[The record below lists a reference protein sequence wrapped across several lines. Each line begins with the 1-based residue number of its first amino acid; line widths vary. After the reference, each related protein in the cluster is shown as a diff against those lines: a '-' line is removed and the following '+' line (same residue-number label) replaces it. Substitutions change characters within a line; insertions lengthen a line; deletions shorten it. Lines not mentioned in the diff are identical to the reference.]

1 MDNFNLK
8 QFLIENKLT
17 KNSRLNEIKAIPGNT
32 GLSNF
37 SDENDDNFNLND
49 AYLNSQYVAPY
60 EDVLDIIES
69 YEDED
74 ILNDFVNEFPEG
86 EPINRTQYNDFVMN
100 YIDDMSEVSF
110 IQANW
115 VNIWDDDIYEKA
127 GLI

>member
-8 QFLIENKLT
+8 QFLVENKLT
-17 KNSRLNEIKAIPGNT
+17 ENSRLKEIKVTPGNT

-37 SDENDDNFNLND
+37 NDEDDDDFNLND

-74 ILNDFVNEFPEG
+74 ILNDFINDFPEG
-86 EPINRTQYNDFVMN
+86 EPINRTQYDDFVMD
-100 YIDDMSEVSF
+100 YIDDMSEMYY
-110 IQANW
+110 IKLNW
-115 VNIWDDDIYEKA
+115 KYIKSGGDESVFDNE
-127 GLI
+127 

>member
-8 QFLIENKLT
+8 QFLVENKLT
-17 KNSRLNEIKAIPGNT
+17 KNSRLEEIKVTPGNT

-37 SDENDDNFNLND
+37 NDEDDDDFNLND

-74 ILNDFVNEFPEG
+74 ILNDFINDFPEG
-86 EPINRTQYNDFVMN
+86 EPINRTQYDDFVMD

-115 VNIWDDDIYEKA
+115 VSIWDDDIYEKA
-127 GLI
+127 GLT

>member
-8 QFLIENKLT
+8 QFLVENKLT
-17 KNSRLNEIKAIPGNT
+17 ENSRLGEIKVVPSNT

-37 SDENDDNFNLND
+37 NDEDDNDFNLND

-69 YEDED
+69 YEDEV
-74 ILNDFVNEFPEG
+74 LNDFINDFPEG
-86 EPINRTQYNDFVMN
+86 EPINRTQYDDFVMD

-115 VNIWDDDIYEKA
+115 VSIWDDDIYEKA
-127 GLI
+127 GLT

>member
-8 QFLIENKLT
+8 QFLVENKLT
-17 KNSRLNEIKAIPGNT
+17 ENSRLKEIKVTPGNT

-37 SDENDDNFNLND
+37 NDEDDDDFNLND

-74 ILNDFVNEFPEG
+74 ILNDFINDFPEG
-86 EPINRTQYNDFVMN
+86 EPINRTQYDDFVMG

-115 VNIWDDDIYEKA
+115 VSIWDDDIYEKA
-127 GLI
+127 GLT

>member
-8 QFLIENKLT
+8 QFLVENKLT
-17 KNSRLNEIKAIPGNT
+17 ENSRLEEIKVTPGNT

-37 SDENDDNFNLND
+37 NDEDDDDFNLND

-74 ILNDFVNEFPEG
+74 ILNDFINDFPEG
-86 EPINRTQYNDFVMN
+86 EPINRTQYDDFVMD

-115 VNIWDDDIYEKA
+115 VSIWDDDIYEKA
-127 GLI
+127 GLT

>member
-8 QFLIENKLT
+8 QFLVENKLT
-17 KNSRLNEIKAIPGNT
+17 ENSRLGEIKAIPGNT

-37 SDENDDNFNLND
+37 DDEDDDDFDLND

-60 EDVLDIIES
+60 EDVLNIIES

-74 ILNDFVNEFPEG
+74 MLNDFINEFPEG
-86 EPINRTQYNDFVMN
+86 EPINRTQYDNFVMD

-115 VNIWDDDIYEKA
+115 VSIWDDDIYEKA

>member
-8 QFLIENKLT
+8 QFLVENKLT
-17 KNSRLNEIKAIPGNT
+17 ENSRLKEIKVTPGNT

-37 SDENDDNFNLND
+37 NDEDDDDFNLND

-74 ILNDFVNEFPEG
+74 ILNDFINDFPEG
-86 EPINRTQYNDFVMN
+86 EPINRTQYDDFVMD
-100 YIDDMSEVSF
+100 YIDDMNEVSF

-115 VNIWDDDIYEKA
+115 VSIWDDDIYEKA
-127 GLI
+127 GLT

>member
-8 QFLIENKLT
+8 QFLVENKLT
-17 KNSRLNEIKAIPGNT
+17 ENSRLKEIKVTPGNT

-37 SDENDDNFNLND
+37 NDEDDDDFNLND

-74 ILNDFVNEFPEG
+74 ILNDFINDFPEG
-86 EPINRTQYNDFVMN
+86 EPINRTQYDDFVMD
-100 YIDDMSEVSF
+100 YIDDMSELSF

-115 VNIWDDDIYEKA
+115 VSIWDDDIYEKA
-127 GLI
+127 GLT